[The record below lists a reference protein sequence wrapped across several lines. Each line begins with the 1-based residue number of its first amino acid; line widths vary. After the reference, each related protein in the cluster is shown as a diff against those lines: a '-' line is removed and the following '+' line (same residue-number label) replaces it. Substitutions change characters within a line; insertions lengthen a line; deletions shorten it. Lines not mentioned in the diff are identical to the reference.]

1 MDEAKK
7 TSREA
12 DRISQLEVRGDA
24 FGLSKRVYLECTA
37 SIEEGRIWQEYLSGT
52 HCRVIKECPYCSAWV
67 TPEREHITGWQDC
80 ANEKE
85 VLTKALFICPAC
97 QHPLT
102 VTDRVDMVQNCR
114 AEVENP
120 YSLTFSIRWNA
131 FDNLFWTP
139 AEIGLDEWR
148 AAHKPEHH
156 KDDAQKVQ
164 MQFKWAMAL
173 PAETEEDIEPVVD
186 LQNLPALEDATL
198 RQGVI
203 PSWAEY
209 LTIGMDVHAKLLY
222 WALAAWAKDG
232 TSHIVD
238 YGRIENPYKQHGQEY
253 AVELGLVQGMG
264 MARGTWQQI
273 GVTRGKQIDGGLVD
287 ARWLPEVVRK
297 IASGNIYPS
306 LGFGATNNYRK
317 FATSYNPPKKKSADI
332 PAIGERWHIVRR
344 KPERGPRYKV
354 VEHDVDY
361 GKTWIHRRLATPEGQ
376 PGRMT
381 LYHTMEQGGH
391 DAFMEQVTSEVQ
403 VIKKGIIVWEKIRT
417 NNHWLDALV
426 YAATAARMLGVKVT
440 ETEAPSPSQAN
451 QSGSTRANAANTPT
465 IRSRY

>member
-1 MDEAKK
+1 MEM
-7 TSREA
+7 T
-12 DRISQLEVRGDA
+12 
-24 FGLSKRVYLECTA
+24 
-37 SIEEGRIWQEYLSGT
+37 
-52 HCRVIKECPYCSAWV
+52 
-67 TPEREHITGWQDC
+67 
-80 ANEKE
+80 
-85 VLTKALFICPAC
+85 
-97 QHPLT
+97 
-102 VTDRVDMVQNCR
+102 
-114 AEVENP
+114 
-120 YSLTFSIRWNA
+120 
-131 FDNLFWTP
+131 
-139 AEIGLDEWR
+139 
-148 AAHKPEHH
+148 
-156 KDDAQKVQ
+156 
-164 MQFKWAMAL
+164 
-173 PAETEEDIEPVVD
+173 
-186 LQNLPALEDATL
+186 
-198 RQGVI
+198 
-203 PSWAEY
+203 
-209 LTIGMDVHAKLLY
+209 
-222 WALAAWAKDG
+222 
-232 TSHIVD
+232 
-238 YGRIENPYKQHGQEY
+238 
-253 AVELGLVQGMG
+253 
-264 MARGTWQQI
+264 RGTWQQV

-465 IRSRY
+465 IRSRYLSTRSPRSLDARNVERFKPSALHTTAINRFSIASVASVRPDIKKQANWFDTIISV